1 MTMNANLMNAI
12 CENAAN
18 AIAIEIPDFGDWYE
32 GLDEY
37 RTLMNSDFAKEYLGK
52 IDEAVVSHD
61 TTALGLRA
69 VNKLVNGSTVDEQEL
84 NEMRE
89 RRERLSEFTEFFT
102 TAHAVYTNIDCAIN
116 SIVSH
121 VSNGDFDKAMACYN
135 EMKRYRPDG
144 ISNPLAGIDMV
155 SIKNEIRSTQC
166 ECAMIDAKNDAARKT
181 AREIA
186 EGAKNGYAIIGAAAA
201 LTADIIL
208 GVKVLKKIFK

>member
-1 MTMNANLMNAI
+1 MTMNTNIMKAI
-12 CENAAN
+12 TNDAAN
-18 AIAIEIPDFGDWYE
+18 AIAKELPDFEKWYE

-37 RTLMNSDFAKEYLGK
+37 QTLMNSDFAKEYLGK

-102 TAHAVYTNIDCAIN
+102 TAHCVYNRIDSMIN
-116 SIVSH
+116 SIVIH
-121 VSNGDFDKAMACYN
+121 VANCDFDEAMKSYDVL
-135 EMKRYRPDG
+135 KKYRPDG

-155 SIKNEIRSTQC
+155 SIKNEIRSTQR

-186 EGAKNGYAIIGAAAA
+186 EGAKNGYAIIGATAA

-208 GVKVLKKIFK
+208 GVKVLKKILK